1 MLAHK
6 LRLKYFNMVDQRLS
20 HKLLKSITPV
30 DMGSSDTIV
39 IFNQGHSKYKVKLYA
54 LLSIELS
61 KMGILSFFLY
71 RNDLLLPYYPDFSV
85 NGFKFSSSLTTNKQ
99 RYVMPAHPNSSFFE
113 WDIDIENERIE
124 SQGVNFFPLIRNT
137 LRVIQK
143 RYNVQFTDENN
154 EPNYEGYVKT
164 CDLILKYFLLLKEYS
179 KKNKKKIRLVGHESN
194 YMPNGIFKILCDRF
208 SENRDIE
215 FVDLRRGYISYF
227 GRHHFRDS
235 YITCANLTN
244 TKKQFAFAVSKAEM
258 ENFCDK
264 DIDAEV
270 LSIPAARAIDKKVYH
285 KPPARQKAVFAAIQ
299 KYRSEGKNIFCLF
312 AHLFYDTP
320 IDDSSAS
327 FAAMSEWIL
336 QTSEHFADKN
346 DLLLVKPHPVEYVES
361 EPNKRP
367 QETLSSFLQNKI
379 NAENIILLEPHQFS
393 ISDLAPFLTCGL
405 IWRSSV
411 AMELTFLGVPCIIAG
426 NPIYHAIPLNY
437 SRNQSHYFQMID
449 SANELEVTQAQ
460 QNDVTKY
467 LYLLKNKHILVNSIS
482 YHRKLNKPC
491 WNAKALNDYLKKG
504 DDNIK
509 AIADKMII

>member
-1 MLAHK
+1 
-6 LRLKYFNMVDQRLS
+6 MVDQCLS

-71 RNDLLLPYYPDFSV
+71 QNDLLLPYYPNFIVNDFQISNAV
-85 NGFKFSSSLTTNKQ
+85 TTNKQ
-99 RYVMPAHPNSSFFE
+99 RYVIPAYPNSSFFE

-124 SQGVNFFPLIRNT
+124 LQGVNFFPLIRNT

-143 RYNVQFTDENN
+143 RYNVQFIDEDN

-164 CDLILKYFLLLKEYS
+164 CDLMLKYFLLLKEYS
-179 KKNKKKIRLVGHESN
+179 KKNNKKIRLVGHESN

-208 SENRDIE
+208 SEDRDIE

-227 GRHHFRDS
+227 GEHHFRDS

-244 TKKQFAFAVSKAEM
+244 TKKQFAFAVSKADM

-264 DIDAEV
+264 DVEV
-270 LSIPAARAIDKKVYH
+270 LSNPAASALNKKVYN
-285 KPPARQKAVFAAIQ
+285 KPPAIQKDVIETMQ

-320 IDDSSAS
+320 IDDKSSA
-327 FAAMSEWIL
+327 FVEMCEWIL
-336 QTSEHFADKN
+336 QTFEHFSDKE
-346 DLLLVKPHPVEYVES
+346 DLLLVKPHPVEYVEN

-367 QETLSSFLQNKI
+367 QETLSSFLQGRIK
-379 NAENIILLEPHQFS
+379 AENIILLEPHQFS
-393 ISDLAPFLTCGL
+393 INDLAPFLTCGL

-411 AMELTFLGVPCIIAG
+411 AMELTFLEVPCIIAG
-426 NPIYHAIPLNY
+426 NPIYHAIPLYY
-437 SRNQSHYFQMID
+437 SQNKSHYFKMID
-449 SANELEVTQAQ
+449 NANELEVTQEQ

-467 LYLLKNKHILVNSIS
+467 LYLLKNKHILVNCVS
-482 YHRKLNKPC
+482 YHSKLNKPC